1 METHNTQTVVAVTP
15 SIPMKEG
22 TIKRMNKWFNENLDI
37 VYEEII
43 KPKIEQEKRKG
54 A

>member
-1 METHNTQTVVAVTP
+1 METQDTKTVVNVTP
-15 SIPMKEG
+15 SIEMPPRAVKG
-22 TIKRMNKWFNENLDI
+22 FNKWFNENLDM

-43 KPKIEQEKRKG
+43 IPKIEQEKRKG

>member
-1 METHNTQTVVAVTP
+1 METQVVVKVKP

-22 TIKRMNKWFNENLDI
+22 TIKLMNKWFNENLDI